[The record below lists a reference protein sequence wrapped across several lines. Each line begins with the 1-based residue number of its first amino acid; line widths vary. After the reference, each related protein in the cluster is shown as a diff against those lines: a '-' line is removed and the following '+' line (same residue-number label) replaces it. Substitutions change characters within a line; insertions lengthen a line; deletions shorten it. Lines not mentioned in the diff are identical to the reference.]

1 MEGHSSR
8 DSLPFAYYDRLTR
21 NQQRIYRQSDG
32 IATVGLPQATDLR
45 PLVAALEE
53 TLAAEDRIKVQTAAD
68 RLLAEITA
76 RLRVPALRIQVL
88 AVRPSRGWG
97 ELHGLY
103 NGAHA
108 GRSARVSVWMRT
120 AQRHQVV
127 KFRTFFRTLLHEL
140 CHHLDYEML
149 RLADSFHTDGFY
161 RRESSLLR
169 QLLPSPPESEA
180 NADV

>member
-1 MEGHSSR
+1 
-8 DSLPFAYYDRLTR
+8 LPFAYYDRLTR
-21 NQQRIYRQSDG
+21 SQQRVYRRSDG
-32 IATVGLPQATDLR
+32 ITTIAIPRAANLH
-45 PLVAALEE
+45 PLVAALET
-53 TLAAEDRIKVQTAAD
+53 TLAAEDRTKVQAAAD
-68 RLLAEITA
+68 RLLADVAA
-76 RLRVPALRIQVL
+76 RLGVPPLRTQVL

-127 KFRTFFRTLLHEL
+127 KFRTFLRTLLHEL
-140 CHHLDYEML
+140 CHHLDYELL
-149 RLADSFHTDGFY
+149 RLGDSFHTDGFY

-169 QLLPSPPESEA
+169 QLLPSSPESEA
-180 NADV
+180 NVDV